1 MGRGENGL
9 WSVLDGET
17 GIEHSLNDSARA
29 IWELC
34 DGNTTVDEMA
44 AAVAELTGMPT
55 DDALRD
61 VVRALDDLKGLGLVR
76 Q

>member
-1 MGRGENGL
+1 
-9 WSVLDGET
+9 
-17 GIEHSLNDSARA
+17 
-29 IWELC
+29 
-34 DGNTTVDEMA
+34 MA